1 MKTADIFGGILGI
14 LIGIY
19 ALWEGRKMPAD
30 VVMGIGP
37 SFFPNFLAGFLI
49 IFSAV
54 LLVNALRGRSKGS
67 VEPFRFSDKGVRRGL
82 ITLGAAIVFCI
93 ALEPLGFILTA
104 LVFLVFMMLVLGN
117 RRPLALVVAPPLVT
131 LGIWLVFEK
140 LLNLSLPPGILVD
153 LL

>member
-49 IFSAV
+49 LFSAV
-54 LLVNALRGRSKGS
+54 LLINALLGRSKGS
-67 VEPFRFSDKGVRRGL
+67 VEPFRLSDKGVRRGL

-93 ALEPLGFILTA
+93 ALEPLGFILTS

-140 LLNLSLPPGILVD
+140 LLSLSLPPGILID